1 MLLIG
6 VLALPNMQWDD
17 LQMKKIM
24 GSNQFNKTQL
34 NKKKRRNK
42 TDHGFFILG
51 TEITASGTETII

>member
-34 NKKKRRNK
+34 NKKKK
-42 TDHGFFILG
+42 
-51 TEITASGTETII
+51 EK